1 MLKTTPER
9 AIEDQRGK
17 EESQIRETTER
28 EITGNKE
35 GTAEW
40 REREIYP
47 LSRKFYSVY
56 KMNLNWVGVDDCQR
70 KENP

>member
-56 KMNLNWVGVDDCQR
+56 
-70 KENP
+70 

>member
-40 REREIYP
+40 RERERYVLCHANSTAYI
-47 LSRKFYSVY
+47 R
-56 KMNLNWVGVDDCQR
+56 
-70 KENP
+70 